1 MATETKKTQ
10 ATIVTLRSRAQ
21 MRATEEFINGFNE
34 EKANQLAERLS
45 SLEAVWKAYEA
56 AQLKLESYEEDDKQ
70 LNELFDARNAFYDR
84 YCAAKGFLTSR
95 KTMAVSDLDATDTGK
110 GTNLANL
117 RLPKLDLPTFDGNT
131 TDWLSFKDRFVS
143 MIDEAEDMPSV
154 MKLQYLLSV
163 LKGEVAKRFQ
173 HVQLTADNYSITWQ
187 ALLDRYDN
195 KRALRREYFKALH
208 AILPMKGESTEELR
222 RVFDEFTRLTQGMS
236 ALKEPIRQW
245 DTPLCSLL
253 FYKLDGR
260 TLLAWEE
267 YTSKDQEDVY
277 TKLQEFLQRR
287 LRILSATV
295 QSTYEVSR
303 SSVGKVA
310 GVKQHKGIVCVS
322 TVPPAIL
329 RCYAC
334 AQQHY
339 LHQCE
344 MFKGMQVAQRE
355 EVITSNKLCRNCFRV
370 GHIALRC
377 SSKFKCHKCHQRHH
391 TLLHVDQIVQN
402 PSPDNIV
409 VATTAAS
416 GSTIVLLQTALVQ
429 VVDDNGRTFDAR
441 AFLDSGSM
449 SNFISTALANR
460 LTNRKCSASVSILGI
475 GQRENHIHEAVDVIV
490 ASKTQRFSTKLNF
503 LVLDSPTA
511 QLPTMEVNTN
521 EWKIEGLVLADPFF
535 YKPGQIDLVIGG
547 EAFWA
552 IHMNERIG
560 VGSDKPVFVNTKF
573 GWTVAGSTSATSQ
586 NRHVSTNAVVRQ
598 DTLEST
604 IRRFWEIDAL
614 PSSSSASDEDPCET
628 FFSETTSRN
637 NEGRLVVRLPTV
649 KTSRISLGESKSIA
663 QRRFFNTERRLQKN
677 PEVYEQYRMFLKQY
691 EELGH
696 MELLAEPVDDSMVHC
711 YLPHHPV
718 LKESSSTT
726 KV

>member
-1 MATETKKTQ
+1 MATETKKPQ

-34 EKANQLAERLS
+34 EKANQLADWLS

-56 AQLKLESYEEDDKQ
+56 AQLKLYEDESYEEDDKQ

-84 YCAAKGFLTSR
+84 YCAAKGFITSR

-143 MIDEAEDMPSV
+143 MIDELEDMPSV
-154 MKLQYLLSV
+154 MKLQFLMSV

-187 ALLDRYDN
+187 ALLDRCDN
-195 KRALRREYFKALH
+195 KRALKREYFKALH

-245 DTPLCSLL
+245 DTPLCNLL

-267 YTSKDQEDVY
+267 YTSKDQEDLY

-287 LRILSATV
+287 LRILSETV

-310 GVKQHKGIVCVS
+310 GVKQHKDIVCVS

-377 SSKFKCHKCHQRHH
+377 NSKFKCHKCHQRHH
-391 TLLHVDQIVQN
+391 TLLHVDPIVQN
-402 PSPDNIV
+402 PSPDNILV
-409 VATTAAS
+409 AATTAAS
-416 GSTIVLLQTALVQ
+416 GNTIVLLQTALVQ
-429 VVDDNGRTFDAR
+429 VVDDNGKMFDAR
-441 AFLDSGSM
+441 ALLDSDSM
-449 SNFISTALANR
+449 SNFILTALANR

-475 GQRENHIHEAVDVIV
+475 GQRKNHIHEAVDVIV

-521 EWKIEGLVLADPFF
+521 EWKIEGLVQADPFF
-535 YKPGQIDLVIGG
+535 YKPGKIDLVIGG
-547 EAFWA
+547 EAFWV

-604 IRRFWEIDAL
+604 GD
-614 PSSSSASDEDPCET
+614 S
-628 FFSETTSRN
+628 
-637 NEGRLVVRLPTV
+637 GR
-649 KTSRISLGESKSIA
+649 
-663 QRRFFNTERRLQKN
+663 
-677 PEVYEQYRMFLKQY
+677 
-691 EELGH
+691 
-696 MELLAEPVDDSMVHC
+696 
-711 YLPHHPV
+711 
-718 LKESSSTT
+718 
-726 KV
+726 